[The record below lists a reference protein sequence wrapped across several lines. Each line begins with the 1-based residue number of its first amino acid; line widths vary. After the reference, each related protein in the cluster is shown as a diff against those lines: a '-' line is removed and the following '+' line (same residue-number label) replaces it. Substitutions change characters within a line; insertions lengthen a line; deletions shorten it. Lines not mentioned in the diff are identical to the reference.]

1 MIHYLQARYE
11 LLRNNYDLLGWPVV
25 FSTGMNELVW
35 GVSPPWGE
43 DLLEDDGLLRQ
54 DGRQLQ

>member
-11 LLRNNYDLLGWPVV
+11 LLRNNSCRLGWPVV
-25 FSTGMNELVW
+25 FSTDMNELVW
-35 GVSPPWGE
+35 VVSPPWGE
-43 DLLEDDGLLRQ
+43 DPLEDDGLLRQ